1 MGEVE
6 EEEEFNANESLLTY
20 HGEAQNL
27 ERKKASKKYSKIFIL
42 KQRKLRPPKLKKFA
56 LTHTVLLS
64 HFGILVS

>member
-27 ERKKASKKYSKIFIL
+27 ERKKAS
-42 KQRKLRPPKLKKFA
+42 
-56 LTHTVLLS
+56 
-64 HFGILVS
+64 